1 MEDDIADLLDEG
13 EFKQPK
19 IKPVS
24 SNTGNSFLNL
34 IKNNAKKVFDSPIQS
49 NEQKPVTIKETSQFN
64 KQRESFA
71 SSDDGVYV
79 PDFTGKIVHEDAPVN
94 KVEQQ
99 TLQNKISSMSVNPE
113 KKDNIVIPSIMS
125 NNDNI
130 KQFQNQIDEM
140 KKNYEAK
147 LDEQKKDYEK
157 QIEII
162 RSNHSNEIA
171 SMKSVYEE
179 KEKLLNQEIERLKN
193 ESSSLLQN
201 ERDRLNSLHQEELS
215 VKEEKHKK
223 ELQDK
228 DNYYKG
234 QIEEVKKQTKQ
245 QNELNILTKKFEAS
259 SRQIEELAA
268 KLEKANEKTLRVNQ
282 DALIEKEIK
291 LQSKEERLKETERN
305 ILVEKEL
312 LLKEKQEMELK
323 ETQRKKEIQNEK
335 MKIEKEIIRL
345 QQLQNTLKSLEYQSK
360 EKHDKDSMAL
370 SYKEN
375 EMKMEIDNLM
385 NNYNTK
391 KSELDYNI
399 KMFEQE
405 KKFFE
410 KFKED
415 AFKNIEIQ
423 KVNIEER
430 KKKLVQDEEKFKEKL
445 TILQQKE
452 FYVTEHADY
461 FNKMDSQFKQKQ
473 IELSEKEN
481 DLALAAKRIEDE
493 INALERRETELQI
506 ERENIER
513 LYQEIENEKI
523 IINSEKMKIEQD
535 KTDMKLRL
543 QTVDN
548 LRIKYVNTNM
558 NNSNGIVNTDKTV
571 IEEAVE
577 LNKTLKQFNKA
588 NTSFI
593 TTEPVRLNQS
603 TFNSDD
609 YFNTLKNKL
618 NQIKYEP
625 KGNGVGLSSYLLKEH
640 EYLKKSN
647 EDLENKL
654 KNTYDIL
661 NKNSQGIK

>member
-1 MEDDIADLLDEG
+1 M
-13 EFKQPK
+13 
-19 IKPVS
+19 
-24 SNTGNSFLNL
+24 
-34 IKNNAKKVFDSPIQS
+34 
-49 NEQKPVTIKETSQFN
+49 
-64 KQRESFA
+64 
-71 SSDDGVYV
+71 
-79 PDFTGKIVHEDAPVN
+79 
-94 KVEQQ
+94 
-99 TLQNKISSMSVNPE
+99 
-113 KKDNIVIPSIMS
+113 
-125 NNDNI
+125 
-130 KQFQNQIDEM
+130 
-140 KKNYEAK
+140 
-147 LDEQKKDYEK
+147 
-157 QIEII
+157 
-162 RSNHSNEIA
+162 
-171 SMKSVYEE
+171 
-179 KEKLLNQEIERLKN
+179 
-193 ESSSLLQN
+193 
-201 ERDRLNSLHQEELS
+201 
-215 VKEEKHKK
+215 
-223 ELQDK
+223 QDK

-430 KKKLVQDEEKFKEKL
+430 KKKLVQDEEKFKE
-445 TILQQKE
+445 
-452 FYVTEHADY
+452 
-461 FNKMDSQFKQKQ
+461 
-473 IELSEKEN
+473 
-481 DLALAAKRIEDE
+481 
-493 INALERRETELQI
+493 
-506 ERENIER
+506 
-513 LYQEIENEKI
+513 
-523 IINSEKMKIEQD
+523 
-535 KTDMKLRL
+535 
-543 QTVDN
+543 
-548 LRIKYVNTNM
+548 
-558 NNSNGIVNTDKTV
+558 
-571 IEEAVE
+571 
-577 LNKTLKQFNKA
+577 
-588 NTSFI
+588 
-593 TTEPVRLNQS
+593 
-603 TFNSDD
+603 
-609 YFNTLKNKL
+609 
-618 NQIKYEP
+618 
-625 KGNGVGLSSYLLKEH
+625 
-640 EYLKKSN
+640 
-647 EDLENKL
+647 
-654 KNTYDIL
+654 
-661 NKNSQGIK
+661 

>member
-94 KVEQQ
+94 KVEQP

-234 QIEEVKKQTKQ
+234 QIES
-245 QNELNILTKKFEAS
+245 F
-259 SRQIEELAA
+259 
-268 KLEKANEKTLRVNQ
+268 
-282 DALIEKEIK
+282 
-291 LQSKEERLKETERN
+291 
-305 ILVEKEL
+305 KEL
-312 LLKEKQEMELK
+312 MQSTKLAQFTKMELP
-323 ETQRKKEIQNEK
+323 
-335 MKIEKEIIRL
+335 
-345 QQLQNTLKSLEYQSK
+345 S
-360 EKHDKDSMAL
+360 
-370 SYKEN
+370 
-375 EMKMEIDNLM
+375 
-385 NNYNTK
+385 
-391 KSELDYNI
+391 
-399 KMFEQE
+399 
-405 KKFFE
+405 
-410 KFKED
+410 
-415 AFKNIEIQ
+415 
-423 KVNIEER
+423 
-430 KKKLVQDEEKFKEKL
+430 
-445 TILQQKE
+445 
-452 FYVTEHADY
+452 
-461 FNKMDSQFKQKQ
+461 
-473 IELSEKEN
+473 
-481 DLALAAKRIEDE
+481 AA
-493 INALERRETELQI
+493 T
-506 ERENIER
+506 
-513 LYQEIENEKI
+513 
-523 IINSEKMKIEQD
+523 
-535 KTDMKLRL
+535 
-543 QTVDN
+543 
-548 LRIKYVNTNM
+548 
-558 NNSNGIVNTDKTV
+558 G
-571 IEEAVE
+571 
-577 LNKTLKQFNKA
+577 
-588 NTSFI
+588 
-593 TTEPVRLNQS
+593 
-603 TFNSDD
+603 
-609 YFNTLKNKL
+609 
-618 NQIKYEP
+618 
-625 KGNGVGLSSYLLKEH
+625 
-640 EYLKKSN
+640 
-647 EDLENKL
+647 
-654 KNTYDIL
+654 
-661 NKNSQGIK
+661 

>member
-13 EFKQPK
+13 EIKQPK
-19 IKPVS
+19 IKPIS
-24 SNTGNSFLNL
+24 SNNTGNSFLNL
-34 IKNNAKKVFDSPIQS
+34 IKNNAKKVFDSPIQT
-49 NEQKPVTIKETSQFN
+49 NEQKPVNIKETSQFN

-79 PDFTGKIVHEDAPVN
+79 PDFTGKIVHEEAPV
-94 KVEQQ
+94 KEQP
-99 TLQNKISSMSVNPE
+99 TLQNKISTIPT
-113 KKDNIVIPSIMS
+113 KDNIIIPSIKS
-125 NNDNI
+125 NNDDI
-130 KQFQNQIDEM
+130 KQFQNQIEDM
-140 KKNYEAK
+140 KKSYEAK
-147 LDEQKKDYEK
+147 LEEQKKGYEK
-157 QIEII
+157 QIETI
-162 RSNHSNEIA
+162 RNNHSNEMS

-193 ESSSLLQN
+193 ELSSQLQN
-201 ERDRLNSLHQEELS
+201 ERERLNTIHQEEIS
-215 VKEEKHKK
+215 RKEEKHKK

-228 DNYYKG
+228 DTYYKA

-259 SRQIEELAA
+259 SKQIEELAA
-268 KLEKANEKTLRVNQ
+268 KLDKAKDQTLLSNQ

-291 LQSKEERLKETERN
+291 LQSMEERLKETERS

-360 EKHDKDSMAL
+360 EKHDKDSLAL

-385 NNYNTK
+385 NSYNTK

-423 KVNIEER
+423 KVNLEER

-445 TILQQKE
+445 NVLHQKE
-452 FYVTEHADY
+452 FYVTEHVDY

-473 IELSEKEN
+473 IELTEKEN

-513 LYQEIENEKI
+513 IYQEIENEKI

-535 KTDMKLRL
+535 KADIKLRL

-558 NNSNGIVNTDKTV
+558 NNTSNGIVNTDKTV
-571 IEEAVE
+571 IQEAVE
-577 LNKTLKQFNKA
+577 LNKTLKEFNRA
-588 NTSFI
+588 NTSYNNS
-593 TTEPVRLNQS
+593 EPVRLNQS

-625 KGNGVGLSSYLLKEH
+625 KGNTGLSSYLLKEH

-661 NKNSQGIK
+661 NKNSQGIQ